1 MNVLTAAVTIT
12 ARTSVGADTL
22 TEIVLRAFADLAV
35 REDGGVPAD
44 GRDED
49 EAAAGFAAVYGALHA
64 LTRGPE
70 AGPWVHGAE
79 AEQTFLMQAE
89 AAYRAA
95 ANGVAPSD
103 CRLSWPDWLPYNEVM
118 PLRLIVDLG
127 QLRGAVAAKLD
138 RSWAK
143 AAADH
148 GCENGACP

>member
-1 MNVLTAAVTIT
+1 MNVLTAAVIIT

-35 REDGGVPAD
+35 REDGGMAAD

-49 EAAAGFAAVYGALHA
+49 EAEEGFAAVYRALHT
-64 LTRGPE
+64 LTRKPE
-70 AGPWVHGAE
+70 AGPWIHGAE

-95 ANGVAPSD
+95 SNGVAPGD
-103 CRLSWPDWLPYNEVM
+103 CRLSWPDWLPDEVM
-118 PLRLIVDLG
+118 PLRLVVDLG

-138 RSWAK
+138 KSWAK
-143 AAADH
+143 AAADY